1 MPKESWFLNR
11 RIKPRNQCMY
21 ESRAIIDANL
31 KLAHSLALDS
41 TILGRMCGPWIAEL
55 LYGIIQLDHW
65 AVIGA
70 YVQAE
75 LAYEALRLDTQN

>member
-1 MPKESWFLNR
+1 MRESWFLAR

-21 ESRAIIDANL
+21 ESEAVIAANL
-31 KLAHSLALDS
+31 KLAHSMALDA
-41 TILGRMCGPWIAEL
+41 TIFGHVCGSPWIEEL

-70 YVQAE
+70 YIQAV
-75 LAYEALRLDTQN
+75 N